1 MEARK
6 FLRHRQGHRIPVMVE
21 AIPIRDDYGHIA
33 AVAEIF
39 QKEKAGPEGLC
50 WISPAEAQTDVAL
63 GIPSYATTR
72 QQLEMSFAQ
81 HPGGLGVFL
90 IEVEHIEEFARS
102 RGKEMIVALLRAVAQ
117 TLAHAMP
124 MAHFLGA
131 WSNRRFLMLAPNSNP
146 ELNEVLVKRLA
157 ALGNGCNPV
166 SGKERSQYP
175 ICSLT
180 GSSRNPGPDFV
191 RMA

>member
-1 MEARK
+1 MPANEDFFQQLAELLPFGMYVVDRQRRILFCNERAAQITGYHAHDLVGRSYTDGPFTPCASEQEHRERAESCPIESAIRDGKRMEAHK

-39 QKEKAGPEGLC
+39 QEEKAGPEGRC

-90 IEVEHIEEFARS
+90 IEVEHIEEFA
-102 RGKEMIVALLRAVAQ
+102 
-117 TLAHAMP
+117 
-124 MAHFLGA
+124 
-131 WSNRRFLMLAPNSNP
+131 
-146 ELNEVLVKRLA
+146 A
-157 ALGNGCNPV
+157 AGE
-166 SGKERSQYP
+166 KK
-175 ICSLT
+175 
-180 GSSRNPGPDFV
+180 
-191 RMA
+191 